1 MPRGNK
7 MSDTKIRDQLAKERT
22 ELAQERTYLSYI
34 RTGMTVLLGG
44 IFFLGYFQEGSWFYA
59 IGWATIMLSLIF
71 LTYGFYKHE
80 QSKKFIIRIFGLE
93 KD

>member
-1 MPRGNK
+1 MT
-7 MSDTKIRDQLAKERT
+7 DTAIRDRLAKERT

-44 IFFLGYFQEGSWFYA
+44 IFFIGYFNEDSWFYA
-59 IGWATIMLSLIF
+59 IGWATIMLSVLF

-80 QSKKFIIRIFGLE
+80 QSKQFIIKIFGLQ